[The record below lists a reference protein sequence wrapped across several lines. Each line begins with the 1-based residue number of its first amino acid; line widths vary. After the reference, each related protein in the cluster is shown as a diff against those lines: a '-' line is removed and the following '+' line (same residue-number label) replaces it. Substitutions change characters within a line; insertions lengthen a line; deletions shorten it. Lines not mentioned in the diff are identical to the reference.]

1 MFFPRLRKRAKWVF
15 LFLALAFAFGFVG
28 FGVGAGGSGIGDYL
42 ADLFNRQPGTGTPS
56 IDDAQSRVDE
66 NPADADAQLDLANA
80 YQLDGQ
86 TDKAIAALT
95 AFLVIEPENTDG
107 LQQLASLYLTQQS
120 EAQAAAQNAQALAG
134 ASAFEGLLFDPS
146 GTLGPSLG
154 GKITGVQRTESQ
166 GAYTDALIKSQE
178 AATKEADTWE
188 KLVALTPDEPSLL
201 LSLANAAT
209 QANDPNRAVD
219 AYEAYLKASPDDP
232 NEEQIQDIIK
242 QLKEAPN
249 FVKPENE
256 N

>member
-28 FGVGAGGSGIGDYL
+28 FGVGAGGSGIGDYF
-42 ADLFNRQPGTGTPS
+42 AELFNRTPGTGVPS
-56 IDDAQSRVDE
+56 IDSAQERVDK

-80 YQLDGQ
+80 YQLDQQ

-95 AFLVIEPENTDG
+95 AFLVIEPENTDAL
-107 LQQLASLYLTQQS
+107 LQLTSLYLEQQNK
-120 EAQAAAQNAQALAG
+120 AQIAAQNAQASAG

-146 GTLGPSLG
+146 GTVGPSLG

-166 GAYTDALIKSQE
+166 GAYTDALIRNQE
-178 AATKEADTWE
+178 AAKNEADTWE
-188 KLVALTPDEPSLL
+188 KLVALEPDDTSFL

-209 QANDPNRAVD
+209 QANDPNRAVE
-219 AYEAYLKASPDDP
+219 AYEAYLKASPDDA
-232 NEEQIQDIIK
+232 NKAQIEDIIK

-249 FVKPENE
+249 FTPPDDQE
-256 N
+256 